1 MSQTSVRHL
10 DVLECRRQFPALF
23 RKHGGLPV
31 VYFDGAAGT
40 QVPHRVLD
48 AVCRYLVETNANRH
62 GVFSTSQDTD
72 RMIEEAQQ
80 AVADF
85 LGTDDPQTVIF
96 GPNMT
101 SLTFALSRALMK
113 TWKPGDEI
121 VLTRLEHD
129 ANFTPW
135 ILAAREVGVVPRIV
149 DIHPEDCSLD
159 LEDLARQLSQKTR
172 LVAVTCAS
180 NAVGTI
186 TPVAEIV
193 KLAHQVGAMVF
204 LDAVHLAPHRR
215 IDVQAW
221 DCDFL
226 VCSGYKFFGPHVG
239 VLWGKREWLV
249 SLPAYKVRPAPDDI
263 PDRWM
268 TGTQNHEGIAGL
280 YAAVEYLAEIGKSV
294 APEVTT
300 RREALDA
307 CFQAI
312 QVHEETLTRELIEG
326 LQALSDVRIWG
337 ITQRERLHQRL
348 PTIAITHARFSPR
361 ELAEFLA
368 TRGIF
373 VWHGNFYALPLT
385 ERLGL
390 EPEGLL
396 RISMVHYNTVDEV
409 RRVLAAMREVD

>member
-1 MSQTSVRHL
+1 
-10 DVLECRRQFPALF
+10 
-23 RKHGGLPV
+23 
-31 VYFDGAAGT
+31 
-40 QVPHRVLD
+40 
-48 AVCRYLVETNANRH
+48 
-62 GVFSTSQDTD
+62 
-72 RMIEEAQQ
+72 
-80 AVADF
+80 
-85 LGTDDPQTVIF
+85 
-96 GPNMT
+96 MT

-149 DIHPEDCSLD
+149 DIHPEDCSLN
-159 LEDLARQLSQKTR
+159 LEDLSRQLSQKTR

-186 TPVAEIV
+186 TPVVEIV

-215 IDVQAW
+215 INVKAW

-249 SLPAYKVRPAPDDI
+249 SLPADKVRPAPDDI

-280 YAAVEYLAEIGKSV
+280 CAAVDYLAEIGKSV
-294 APEVTT
+294 APEVMT

-312 QVHEETLTRELIEG
+312 QAHEETLAREMIEG
-326 LQALSDVRIWG
+326 LQELPDVRIWG
-337 ITQRERLHQRL
+337 ITERERLQQRL
-348 PTIAITHARFSPR
+348 PTIGITHARFSPR
-361 ELAEFLA
+361 ELAEFLT

-373 VWHGNFYALPLT
+373 TWHGNFYALPLT

-396 RISMVHYNTVDEV
+396 RISMVHYNTMDEV
-409 RRVLAAMREVD
+409 HRVLAAMRELD